1 MTNDKNLFRQVYS
14 GLKQNNNFSQEI
26 QENPVFFKKINV
38 LSKNDI
44 KVKRDINENI
54 GVNMN
59 CEKIKPNTSVSQL
72 RPIRF
77 KTNIIEKN
85 IDLNCKIFKIGEKN
99 SLDLINKTMDLNRTF
114 HINSKPKYNPLLN

>member
-14 GLKQNNNFSQEI
+14 GLKENKNFNQEI

-38 LSKNDI
+38 SSKNDI
-44 KVKRDINENI
+44 NGNRENNENI
-54 GVNMN
+54 RVDMN
-59 CEKIKPNTSVSQL
+59 YEKIKPNTSVSQL
-72 RPIRF
+72 RPLRF

-85 IDLNCKIFKIGEKN
+85 LDLNCKIFKIGEKT

>member
-14 GLKQNNNFSQEI
+14 GLKENKNFNQEI

-38 LSKNDI
+38 SSKNDI
-44 KVKRDINENI
+44 NGNRENNENI
-54 GVNMN
+54 RVDMN
-59 CEKIKPNTSVSQL
+59 YEKIKPNTSVSQL
-72 RPIRF
+72 RPLRF
-77 KTNIIEKN
+77 KTSIIEKN
-85 IDLNCKIFKIGEKN
+85 LDLNCKIFKIGEKT